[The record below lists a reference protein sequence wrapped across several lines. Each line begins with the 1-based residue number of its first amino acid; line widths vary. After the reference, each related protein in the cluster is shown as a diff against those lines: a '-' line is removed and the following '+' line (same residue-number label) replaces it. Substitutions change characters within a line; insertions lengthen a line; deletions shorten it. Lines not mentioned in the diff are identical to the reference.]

1 MKNDGFDKFWRC
13 TGVSGSL
20 LAIVKTIF
28 DIFRP
33 PHP

>member
-1 MKNDGFDKFWRC
+1 MKNEGFDKFILRL
-13 TGVSGSL
+13 GSL